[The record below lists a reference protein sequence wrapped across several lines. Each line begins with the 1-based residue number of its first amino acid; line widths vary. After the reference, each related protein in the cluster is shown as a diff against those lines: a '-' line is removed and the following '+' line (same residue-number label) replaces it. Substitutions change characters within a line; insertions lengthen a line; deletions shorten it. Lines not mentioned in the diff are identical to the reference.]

1 MSTPSPINFSDNESS
16 HLVKLTAK
24 GCDVARIAARVVAE
38 GLANPS
44 SGHWGEVRKL
54 EEELD
59 TLDRLINEEVT
70 AGIHKVSESKTK
82 EWLACLKFIIEL
94 ERIGDLLLNVA
105 NRMQTVGS
113 RLQPSD
119 AQDLSRMAA
128 LVTSML
134 DDISGAFADR
144 DVRRAIDALKTD
156 AEVDRLRNLL
166 FVRHIENRENEPRQ
180 ESFHLVFISQA
191 LERAG
196 DHAKNLAEEIC
207 HLVSGRSMRHIMREY
222 DRPVE
227 QVYFEKMRRS
237 KADKG

>member
-1 MSTPSPINFSDNESS
+1 MSSPNAISFSDKAST
-16 HLVKLTAK
+16 HLVELTSR
-24 GCDVARIAARVVAE
+24 GCDVASRAAQVVAD
-38 GLANPS
+38 GLSNPAFDC
-44 SGHWGEVRKL
+44 WEEVRKF

-105 NRMQTVGS
+105 NRMETVGA
-113 RLQPSD
+113 RLRPSD
-119 AQDLSRMAA
+119 AEDLSRMAS

-134 DDISGAFADR
+134 AEVSKAFNDR
-144 DVRRAIDALKTD
+144 DIRRAIDALKTD
-156 AEVDRLRNLL
+156 GEVDRLRNLI

-196 DHAKNLAEEIC
+196 DHVKNLAEEIC

-227 QVYFEKMRRS
+227 QVYFEKIRRS
-237 KADKG
+237 KSEKG

>member
-1 MSTPSPINFSDNESS
+1 MSLPSPLNLSEDPST
-16 HLVKLTAK
+16 HLLQLTSR
-24 GCDVARIAARVVAE
+24 GCEVARLAAHTVAE
-38 GLANPS
+38 GLATPS
-44 SGHWGEVRKL
+44 KGRWGEVRKL

-70 AGIHKVSESKTK
+70 AGIHKISESKTK

-94 ERIGDLLLNVA
+94 ERIGDLLLNIA
-105 NRMQTVGS
+105 NRMETVGS
-113 RLQPSD
+113 RLESSD
-119 AQDLSRMAA
+119 ARDLSRMAT
-128 LVTSML
+128 LVKSML
-134 DDISGAFADR
+134 DDVLQSFNER
-144 DVRRAIDALKTD
+144 DVRRAIDVIKSD
-156 AEVDRLRNLL
+156 AEIDRLRNLL
-166 FVRHIENRENEPRQ
+166 FARHIENRENEPRQ

-227 QVYFEKMRRS
+227 QVYFEKMRKV
-237 KADKG
+237 KADKA

>member
-1 MSTPSPINFSDNESS
+1 MSTPSPLNFSDTASN
-16 HLVKLTAK
+16 HLIEMTAR
-24 GCDVARIAARVVAE
+24 GCELARAAAQAVLDGLSNSLAAR
-38 GLANPS
+38 
-44 SGHWGEVRKL
+44 WDEVRKL

-70 AGIHKVSESKTK
+70 TGIHKVSESKTR

-94 ERIGDLLLNVA
+94 ERIGDLLLNIA

-113 RLQPSD
+113 RLQASD
-119 AQDLSRMAA
+119 AQDLSRMAT
-128 LVTSML
+128 LLTSML
-134 DDISGAFADR
+134 DGVSRAFADR
-144 DVRRAIDALKTD
+144 DVRLAIDVLKTD
-156 AEVDRLRNLL
+156 AELDRLRNLV

-180 ESFHLVFISQA
+180 ESFHLLFISQA

-207 HLVSGRSMRHIMREY
+207 HLVSGRSVRHILREY

-237 KADKG
+237 KSDRS

>member
-1 MSTPSPINFSDNESS
+1 MSTPTPISLSDNPSRHLLELTSRGCEVAKAAAQAVLDGLSNSS
-16 HLVKLTAK
+16 ATRW
-24 GCDVARIAARVVAE
+24 DD
-38 GLANPS
+38 
-44 SGHWGEVRKL
+44 VRKL

-70 AGIHKVSESKTK
+70 AGIHKVSESKTR

-113 RLQPSD
+113 RLQSSD

-128 LVTSML
+128 LLTAML
-134 DDISGAFADR
+134 EDVAAAFADR
-144 DVRRAIDALKTD
+144 DVRRAIDVLKTD
-156 AEVDRLRNLL
+156 AELDRLRNLI

-207 HLVSGRSMRHIMREY
+207 HLVSGRSVRHIMREY

-237 KADKG
+237 KADRG

>member
-1 MSTPSPINFSDNESS
+1 MSTPSPVNIPENHSD
-16 HLVKLTAK
+16 HLLHLTLQ
-24 GCDVARIAARVVAE
+24 GCEVAHAAAQAIAE
-38 GLANPS
+38 GFSNPS
-44 SGHWGEVRKL
+44 PARWQNVRKL

-59 TLDRLINEEVT
+59 TLDRLINERVT
-70 AGIHKVSESKTK
+70 AGIHQVSESKTR

-94 ERIGDLLLNVA
+94 ERIGDLLLNIA
-105 NRMQTVGS
+105 NRMETVGT

-119 AQDLSRMAA
+119 AQDLSRMAG

-134 DDISGAFADR
+134 DDVSQAFSGR
-144 DVRRAIDALKTD
+144 DVRRAIDVIKTD
-156 AEVDRLRNLL
+156 AEVDRLRNLI

-227 QVYFEKMRRS
+227 QVYFEKMRRT
-237 KADKG
+237 KAEKS

>member
-1 MSTPSPINFSDNESS
+1 MSTPSPINLSDDPSR
-16 HLVKLTAK
+16 HLLELTLRGCEVAK
-24 GCDVARIAARVVAE
+24 AAAQAVVA
-38 GLANPS
+38 GLSNS
-44 SGHWGEVRKL
+44 SNSQWDEVRKL

-70 AGIHKVSESKTK
+70 AGIHKVSESKTR

-113 RLQPSD
+113 RLQSSD
-119 AQDLSRMAA
+119 AQDLSRMAE
-128 LVTSML
+128 LLSSML
-134 DDISGAFADR
+134 EDVSGAFADR
-144 DVRRAIDALKTD
+144 DVRRAIGVLKTD
-156 AEVDRLRNLL
+156 AELDRFRNLI

-207 HLVSGRSMRHIMREY
+207 HLVSGRSVRHIMREY

-237 KADKG
+237 KTNKG